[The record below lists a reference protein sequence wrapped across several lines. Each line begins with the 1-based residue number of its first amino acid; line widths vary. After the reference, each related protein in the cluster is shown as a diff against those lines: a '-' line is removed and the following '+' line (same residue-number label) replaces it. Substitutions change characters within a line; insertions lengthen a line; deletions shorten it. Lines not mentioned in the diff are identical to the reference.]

1 MTNYAKL
8 TVLINDKRIAP
19 RAKLFFLLLAKGF
32 SVEEI
37 QSFTV
42 DDLDILKNINRGEDL
57 FTAYAQ
63 RGTAI
68 AKIKESGLM
77 FPGTNGKPIQ
87 KMAILTA
94 LRRSCRLNGF
104 QLYELGIDG
113 LVEIPNIEKKK
124 KPISFR
130 DIKELIQK

>member
-1 MTNYAKL
+1 MTDYAKL

-19 RAKLFFLLLAKGF
+19 RTKLFFLLLAKGF
-32 SVEEI
+32 SLEEI

-42 DDLDILKNINRGEDL
+42 DDLNILKNVNRGEEL
-57 FTAYAQ
+57 FTVYAQ
-63 RGTAI
+63 SETVI
-68 AKIKESGLM
+68 SKIKKSGLM

-87 KMAILTA
+87 KTAILTA

-104 QLYELGIDG
+104 QLYELGING

-124 KPISFR
+124 KPMSFR